1 MPISK
6 PQQQMYHKIY
16 DPLCFQ
22 VLKLTLGVLK
32 VPLFL
37 EDGHDGDKAKV
48 DQQEGSGQEQLQP
61 PWKYNGQDTKISI
74 RDYTEIIKALLT
86 VRLTVRVDPYSPFP
100 LTVNFSVFL
109 WRNTKLWLG

>member
-1 MPISK
+1 
-6 PQQQMYHKIY
+6 MYHKIY

-61 PWKYNGQDTKISI
+61 PWKCNGQDTTVSI
-74 RDYTEIIKALLT
+74 RDYKETIKNALFRNGKVWLISLFCVNLT
-86 VRLTVRVDPYSPFP
+86 LY
-100 LTVNFSVFL
+100 
-109 WRNTKLWLG
+109 

>member
-1 MPISK
+1 
-6 PQQQMYHKIY
+6 MYHKIY

-61 PWKYNGQDTKISI
+61 PWKCNGQDTKIFI
-74 RDYTEIIKALLT
+74 RDY
-86 VRLTVRVDPYSPFP
+86 
-100 LTVNFSVFL
+100 
-109 WRNTKLWLG
+109 

>member
-32 VPLFL
+32 VPFIL

-48 DQQEGSGQEQLQP
+48 DQEQGSGQE
-61 PWKYNGQDTKISI
+61 
-74 RDYTEIIKALLT
+74 
-86 VRLTVRVDPYSPFP
+86 
-100 LTVNFSVFL
+100 
-109 WRNTKLWLG
+109 

>member
-61 PWKYNGQDTKISI
+61 PWKCNAQDTKIFI
-74 RDYTEIIKALLT
+74 RDY
-86 VRLTVRVDPYSPFP
+86 
-100 LTVNFSVFL
+100 
-109 WRNTKLWLG
+109 